1 MIHSAPRPGPSI
13 APRLLPLA
21 LALVLV
27 AAAGPL
33 AQPPSARAADPAPMS
48 LAEAES
54 RMVALLNQDRA
65 SAGLVPYRVDTRI
78 ASIARARAN
87 DMATRDYFSH
97 TQPDGRKVFDL
108 ISAAGITWHAAGEI
122 LAWNTWSPYDASA
135 AAANE
140 GWLGSPSHRGVIL
153 STGYNYVGVGAA
165 QAANG
170 RVYWV
175 AVAIKG
181 PDRTG
186 AVAEMR
192 RLARTSGSVV
202 NGRVPIRISWAGRD
216 VRLQVL
222 TAGLRNFQVQRRI
235 NGGLWR
241 TVWYATTTTSAVR
254 YHQRGNRYEYRVRAR
269 DQRGNVGPWSRPF
282 ALRT

>member
-1 MIHSAPRPGPSI
+1 MT
-13 APRLLPLA
+13 LA
-21 LALVLV
+21 GGEL
-27 AAAGPL
+27 
-33 AQPPSARAADPAPMS
+33 
-48 LAEAES
+48 

-65 SAGLVPYRVDTRI
+65 SAGLVPYRVDGRI
-78 ASIARARAN
+78 SAIARARAN
-87 DMATRDYFSH
+87 DMATKDYFSH

-108 ISAAGITWHAAGEI
+108 ITAAGITWYAAGEI
-122 LAWNTWSPYDASA
+122 LAWNTWQPYDASA

-140 GWLGSPSHRGVIL
+140 GWLGSPSHRGVIM

-175 AVAIKG
+175 AVAFKG

-192 RLARTSGSVV
+192 RLARTTGSAV
-202 NGRVPIRISWAGRD
+202 NGGLPVRVQWAGRD

-222 TAGLRNFQVQRRI
+222 TAGLRNYHVQRRI
-235 NGGLWR
+235 DGGPWR
-241 TVWYATTTTSAVR
+241 TVWFATTTTSVVR
-254 YHQRGNRYEYRVRAR
+254 YHQRGHRYEYRVRGR
-269 DQRGNVGPWSRPF
+269 DNRGNVGSWSKAF
-282 ALRT
+282 SLRI